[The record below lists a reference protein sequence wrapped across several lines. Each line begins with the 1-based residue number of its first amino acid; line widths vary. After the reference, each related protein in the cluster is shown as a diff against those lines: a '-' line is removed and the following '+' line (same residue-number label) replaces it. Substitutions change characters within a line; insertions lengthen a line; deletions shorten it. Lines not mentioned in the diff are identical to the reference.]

1 MGQSLAKLVV
11 HLIFSTKDR
20 LPVLTPAIREELNAY
35 MVGVLRELESPALLV
50 NSVADHVHILVMLS
64 KNVALA
70 KAVEEVKK
78 SSSKWVKTQGAE
90 FGDFHWQNGY
100 GGFSVSQSSLDAVK
114 RYIADQEEHHRR
126 RTFQEEFLAFLQ
138 RHRVEYDKRYVWD

>member
-35 MVGVLRELESPALLV
+35 MVGVLRELDSPALLV

-78 SSSKWVKTQGAE
+78 SSSKWVKTQGAG

-100 GGFSVSQSSLDAVK
+100 GGFSVGQSSIDAVK
-114 RYIADQEEHHRR
+114 QYIANQEDHHRR

-138 RHRVEYDKRYVWD
+138 RHRVEYDERYVWD

>member
-1 MGQSLAKLVV
+1 
-11 HLIFSTKDR
+11 
-20 LPVLTPAIREELNAY
+20 
-35 MVGVLRELESPALLV
+35 
-50 NSVADHVHILVMLS
+50 MLS

-100 GGFSVSQSSLDAVK
+100 GGFSVSQSSIDAVNLDNSRASCLKPLLTARKPCKATACTLK
-114 RYIADQEEHHRR
+114 RD
-126 RTFQEEFLAFLQ
+126 
-138 RHRVEYDKRYVWD
+138 V

>member
-1 MGQSLAKLVV
+1 MGQSLAKIVV

-20 LPVLTPAIREELNAY
+20 LPALTPAVRGELNAY
-35 MVGVLRELESPALLV
+35 MVGILRELESPALLV
-50 NSVADHVHILVMLS
+50 NSVADHAHILFVLS

-78 SSSKWVKTQGAE
+78 GSSKWLKTKGAE
-90 FGDFHWQNGY
+90 FADFHWQNGY
-100 GGFSVSQSSLDAVK
+100 GGFSVSESSVAAVK

-126 RTFQEEFLAFLQ
+126 KTFQDEFRAFLQ
-138 RHRVEYDKRYVWD
+138 RYGVEYDEQYVWD